1 MNSYEDTSSPVRALE
16 IAKCLLL
23 GQCRVAL
30 RPLLLS
36 TSTSQIEEESLP
48 YAPVLYRE
56 ALLDITYISIQQEC
70 ASNNK
75 KINSPQVAVEE
86 GRGGPFSPYP
96 VSFLLPLLSNPISEV
111 REGVLLGCLKA
122 LTLISADTSDKTSVN
137 DIKQYVL
144 HSTCILEDLLSRAGR
159 EMEPPLRNL
168 TLQLMCRYDE
178 LQITI
183 ALANFSPG
191 SSFSHM

>member
-1 MNSYEDTSSPVRALE
+1 M
-16 IAKCLLL
+16 
-23 GQCRVAL
+23 AL

-36 TSTSQIEEESLP
+36 SNTSQIEEESLP

-70 ASNNK
+70 ACNNRT
-75 KINSPQVAVEE
+75 NSPQIAVEEE

-96 VSFLLPLLSNPISEV
+96 VAFLLPLLSNPISEV

-122 LTLISADTSDKTSVN
+122 LSLISSESTDKTSVN

-178 LQITI
+178 LTSAIPVSC
-183 ALANFSPG
+183 FG

>member
-1 MNSYEDTSSPVRALE
+1 MSSYEDTSSPVRALE

-70 ASNNK
+70 ASNNRT
-75 KINSPQVAVEE
+75 NSPQIAVEE

-96 VSFLLPLLSNPISEV
+96 VAFLLPLLSNPISEV
-111 REGVLLGCLKA
+111 REGVLLG
-122 LTLISADTSDKTSVN
+122 
-137 DIKQYVL
+137 
-144 HSTCILEDLLSRAGR
+144 
-159 EMEPPLRNL
+159 
-168 TLQLMCRYDE
+168 
-178 LQITI
+178 
-183 ALANFSPG
+183 
-191 SSFSHM
+191 